1 MRKWI
6 VLLIVVVLALLAYNY
21 IYQDHRDIKKE
32 LAAYVLSSNELVNE
46 FTINPSASEKKYLNK
61 TIEVLGTITE
71 LNDNDFTLDDNVFC
85 QFTCKI
91 ELIKSKVVRVKGRFI
106 GYDNLLEQVK
116 LDQCSILTK

>member
-6 VLLIVVVLALLAYNY
+6 VLVVLIVIGLIAYNY
-21 IYQDHRDIKKE
+21 IYHKHRDIGSE
-32 LAAYVLSSNELVNE
+32 TAEFVVDSADLANE

-85 QFTCKI
+85 QFTGKI